1 MIHLVAASLGDL
13 LITSVTILCIQRAN
27 RRTVHPRKRSRIQQ
41 IARLTAVSAAVPTLL
56 AIINVILVIN
66 PDKDVAR
73 WHIVPNFLIPSTD
86 HSIRMVGQ
94 QASRRATTCS
104 TRERRKERGASP
116 AALAGAAG
124 GSGRKR
130 GVEDLV
136 ERGGG
141 KAPRYPVRMEVITDE
156 QGERRT
162 SLGFLNRTSMFARTV
177 MTPTGTE
184 MTGEE
189 TDQVAADL
197 ESQWDA
203 VNSREMERKKKYG
216 EMSVID
222 SLDTAR
228 WEEKIGRDG

>member
-1 MIHLVAASLGDL
+1 
-13 LITSVTILCIQRAN
+13 
-27 RRTVHPRKRSRIQQ
+27 
-41 IARLTAVSAAVPTLL
+41 
-56 AIINVILVIN
+56 
-66 PDKDVAR
+66 
-73 WHIVPNFLIPSTD
+73 
-86 HSIRMVGQ
+86 
-94 QASRRATTCS
+94 
-104 TRERRKERGASP
+104 
-116 AALAGAAG
+116 
-124 GSGRKR
+124 
-130 GVEDLV
+130 
-136 ERGGG
+136 
-141 KAPRYPVRMEVITDE
+141 MEVITDE

-184 MTGEE
+184 ITGEE